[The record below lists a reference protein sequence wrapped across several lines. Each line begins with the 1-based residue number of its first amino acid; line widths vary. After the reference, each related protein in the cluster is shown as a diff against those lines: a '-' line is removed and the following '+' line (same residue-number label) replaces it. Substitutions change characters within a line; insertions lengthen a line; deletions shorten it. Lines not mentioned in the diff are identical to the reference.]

1 MSVPRQ
7 TCTINPVEIRDEGRL
22 ATASEL
28 NPAPGGVT
36 CHREARGK
44 GCWAVTQVK
53 GLSPEKLVV
62 SEADAFHVAQGNIL
76 ITVRQGDENPTGS
89 ETTARHQ
96 MERVGTW
103 ETRHFPERVCGD
115 KPYKGKESQMRWRES
130 DKPIVVMK
138 PRNGGGAK
146 GLTIMRQVPAET
158 SAGHRAG
165 KRMATQTG
173 TLTPRMEDAWLK
185 SRMRE
190 NLTYGSVR
198 GHVVDSCSQGR
209 WL

>member
-7 TCTINPVEIRDEGRL
+7 THTIKPVEIRDEGRL

-28 NPAPGGVT
+28 NPAPGGAT
-36 CHREARGK
+36 CHREARGM
-44 GCWAVTQVK
+44 GWWAVTQVK
-53 GLSPEKLVV
+53 GLSPEIFIV
-62 SEADAFHVAQGNIL
+62 SEAEAVHVAQGNIL
-76 ITVRQGDENPTGS
+76 TTDRQGGANPTGS

-103 ETRHFPERVCGD
+103 ETRHFPERVCGN
-115 KPYKGKESQMRWRES
+115 KPENGKELQMRWRES
-130 DKPIVVMK
+130 DKPIVAMK
-138 PRNGGGAK
+138 PRNWGGAK
-146 GLTIMRQVPAET
+146 GLTTMHVPVET

-165 KRMATQTG
+165 ERMETRAG
-173 TLTPRMEDAWLK
+173 TLTPRTEEVWLK

-198 GHVVDSCSQGR
+198 GHVADSSLQGR
-209 WL
+209 